1 MAADKARRHPEC
13 IGKDRFQPERRVSVS
28 SRDVVQT
35 RALSCLG
42 HIIGRGP
49 VSDERLGPF
58 NIGREASPGLREV
71 FKPGFSERRRGL
83 GREF

>member
-1 MAADKARRHPEC
+1 MQRQRSVSAGAAC
-13 IGKDRFQPERRVSVS
+13 IGFQPGGRL
-28 SRDVVQT
+28 DN
-35 RALSCLG
+35 ALSRLG
-42 HIIGRGP
+42 LIVGRRP